1 MGDPI
6 EKLLNMSIYPILAV
20 GFLLISALFILMFR
34 FADAENLGLVLLM
47 VLLISLVS
55 VFMVRLIVYK
65 KRYGGF

>member
-6 EKLLNMSIYPILAV
+6 EKLLDMSLYPILAV
-20 GFLLISALFILMFR
+20 GLLLISVFFVLMFR

-47 VLLISLVS
+47 VLLISMVS

-65 KRYGGF
+65 KRYGGL